1 MTQRKSESS
10 ASELAHELRTPITAI
25 LGYTNLLL
33 EGEVS
38 HEDAHE
44 KLLVIR
50 NHSEYLLKLVNCLL
64 SDRAGGLPPRR
75 ARLDPLALAEEVA
88 SLVEPLAR
96 RKGLALSV
104 AAAGPVP
111 IEITTDEMRLRQIL
125 INLLGNALKFT
136 NEGSVRIVLALAPQG
151 ASALTLAVAD
161 TGIGMHAGQLARLFQ
176 PFVQLHS
183 SARRQGGSG
192 LGLSTSLRLARQL
205 DGDLAIASNPG
216 QGTTATV
223 SVPLTPDQLAHARER
238 HPAAAQAPL
247 GALHGSEL
255 LLVGAGRECLLMASA
270 ILKRQQA
277 SITPAPDA
285 AQAASAVERAV
296 AGGRPFAA
304 VLIDEDCGEILA
316 LARTLRALEYRGRI
330 LSLESDGPR
339 HRPSRQEAGIDAIV
353 TKPVQAKELIAA
365 ILADESV
372 SVEHRT

>member
-38 HEDAHE
+38 REDAHE

-50 NHSEYLLKLVNCLL
+50 NHSEYLLKLVNYLL
-64 SDRAGGLPPRR
+64 SERAGGLPPRR

-96 RKGLALSV
+96 RKGLALCV
-104 AAAGPVP
+104 ASAGPVP
-111 IEITTDEMRLRQIL
+111 VEITTDEMRLRQIL

-151 ASALTLAVAD
+151 AAALTLAVTD

-205 DGDLAIASNPG
+205 DGDLAVASNPG

-223 SVPLTPDQLAHARER
+223 SVPLTADQLAHARER
-238 HPAAAQAPL
+238 HPATQAPL

-285 AQAASAVERAV
+285 AQAASAVKRAV
-296 AGGRPFAA
+296 EGGRPFAA
-304 VLIDEDCGEILA
+304 VLIDEDSGEILA

-365 ILADESV
+365 ILADDSV
-372 SVEHRT
+372 PVEHRP